1 MARYPETGGQRC
13 RPMDLLAAA
22 TRMFTRDG
30 IAKAQMI
37 DIAAEAGVS
46 VSSIYDYC
54 PSKEDLAYEVP
65 IRRLA
70 SNEPTHRQCPA
81 LDETISKMLR
91 FWPVRLESV
100 LMIRV
105 PGMCRGTPVQSTES
119 GRH

>member
-1 MARYPETGGQRC
+1 
-13 RPMDLLAAA
+13 MDLLAAA